1 MSQLETRQIFV
12 GGQAV
17 ELWES
22 PDARFDLTPMA
33 LRGYLLRGWWVTL
46 FNALALQSQPLGR
59 E

>member
-1 MSQLETRQIFV
+1 MSPRETRRIFV

-22 PDARFDLTPMA
+22 PDVRFDLTPMA
-33 LRGYLLRGWWVTL
+33 LRLYLMRGAWVTL
-46 FNALALQSQPLGR
+46 FNAIALKGARLQA